1 MWHLSHSKV
10 FGILIY
16 SELKVKKDATAN
28 LHEDFF
34 LTHVLNDESDE
45 QDDLRLKTSFY
56 LAVIGMFKGHPNQ
69 QVKLAHYAVHEADP
83 ADERLSMLWTMV
95 SFF

>member
-1 MWHLSHSKV
+1 MRHLSHSKV

-16 SELKVKKDATAN
+16 SKLKVKKDATAN

-34 LTHVLNDESDE
+34 LTHVLSDESDE
-45 QDDLRLKTSFY
+45 QDD
-56 LAVIGMFKGHPNQ
+56 
-69 QVKLAHYAVHEADP
+69 YAVHEADP

-95 SFF
+95 SFYLIIF